1 MGLEKRMAFR
11 LDQEKARKLSQICSY
26 LGMTESAFIRLLI
39 DRSLPFAE
47 MIIREIERGARSPQ
61 EIFSRLNVDFE
72 RWAEGWA
79 LGEYEPEFFEALA
92 HKYLEIAELWRKK
105 KVTQNSSQNSGL

>member
-1 MGLEKRMAFR
+1 
-11 LDQEKARKLSQICSY
+11 
-26 LGMTESAFIRLLI
+26 
-39 DRSLPFAE
+39 
-47 MIIREIERGARSPQ
+47 
-61 EIFSRLNVDFE
+61 VDFE